1 MTTSTA
7 QLTRLKTLHVL
18 LWIAQALLAAMF
30 LMVGF
35 MKLATPIATLSK
47 TIPLAGDAPGLIR
60 FIGLSEV
67 LGGIGL
73 LLPAALRIKPHLT
86 IFAAIGLA
94 IVMVLALI
102 FHLVMG
108 EVSGIGT
115 NIVLGALAVFVAWG
129 RARKVP
135 ITPRETSGSFKF

>member
-1 MTTSTA
+1 MSTSTSKKS
-7 QLTRLKTLHVL
+7 KTLHVL
-18 LWIAQALLAAMF
+18 LWTAQALLAGMF

-35 MKLATPIATLSK
+35 MKLATPIVTLSK
-47 TIPLAGDAPGLIR
+47 TVPLAGDVPLLVR

-67 LGGIGL
+67 LGGFGL

-86 IFAAIGLA
+86 ILAAIGLA
-94 IVMVLALI
+94 IVMLLALI
-102 FHLVMG
+102 YHLAKG
-108 EVSGIGT
+108 EVSAIGS

-135 ITPRETSGSFKF
+135 ITPREIESSFKLN

>member
-1 MTTSTA
+1 
-7 QLTRLKTLHVL
+7 
-18 LWIAQALLAAMF
+18 
-30 LMVGF
+30 
-35 MKLATPIATLSK
+35 MKLATPLATLSK
-47 TIPLAGDAPGLIR
+47 AIPLAGDAPLLIR

-86 IFAAIGLA
+86 VLAAIGLA
-94 IVMVLALI
+94 IVMLLALI
-102 FHLVMG
+102 FHLAKG
-108 EVSGIGT
+108 EVSATGT

-135 ITPRETSGSFKF
+135 IAPREMEKSFKLN